1 MNKLNDNYFISG
13 ASGFIGSSVAEYLAS
28 KGEKYS
34 GISRISSKDINVL
47 ICNLSEIDRIKKLLE
62 HKTCVIHCAG
72 YAHDFKAPS
81 SEVKN
86 ETWQTNYEGTKNL
99 IEAAAFSGVTK
110 FINLSSVK
118 VYGDVGEEEIRETH
132 ITSPVSE
139 YAKSK
144 LAAENFIIN
153 YGRKHNM
160 HVVNLRLSMVYGNGA
175 KGNLS
180 RMAKMIERNFFP
192 PPPETN
198 NKKSLVYIDDVV
210 NAIFKVTNN
219 SKASLETFN
228 ITSPVKTSTRNLY
241 NLLRESL
248 GLKSIKFEFSNSILV
263 FFAKILDN
271 MQIILKTN
279 FSYNSDVLEK
289 LMGNEN
295 YSSEKIRKTIGWS
308 SKTNLKDGLSLTYS
322 KHRYPDE

>member
-1 MNKLNDNYFISG
+1 MNELNDNYFISG

-34 GISRISSKDINVL
+34 GISRISSKNINIS
-47 ICNLSEIDRIKKLLE
+47 ICDLSEIDRIKKLLE
-62 HKTCVIHCAG
+62 QKTCVIHCAG

-81 SEVKN
+81 SKVKN

-99 IEAAAFSGVTK
+99 IQAAAFSGVTK

-118 VYGDVGEEEIRETH
+118 VYGDVGEEEVGETH
-132 ITSPVSE
+132 ITSPISE

-144 LAAENFIIN
+144 LAAENFIID
-153 YGRKHNM
+153 YGRKHSM
-160 HVVNLRLSMVYGNGA
+160 HVVNLRLSMVYGKGA

-180 RMAKMIERNFFP
+180 RMRSMIEKKLFP

-210 NAIFKVTNN
+210 NAIFEVTNN

-248 GLKSIKFEFSNSILV
+248 GLKSIKFEFSNLILV